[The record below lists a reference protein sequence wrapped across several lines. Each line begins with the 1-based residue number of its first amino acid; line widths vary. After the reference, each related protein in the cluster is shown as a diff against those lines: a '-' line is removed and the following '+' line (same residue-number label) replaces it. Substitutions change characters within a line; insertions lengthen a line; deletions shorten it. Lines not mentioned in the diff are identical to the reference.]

1 MGSGEWETTA
11 REAPRA
17 ALAVASS
24 RTLTNAPL
32 LPPGPSLRDL
42 HATQLIVLLAMIL
55 LDGIDKNDDEQH
67 PPKLV
72 AEASSSSVPVARAHT
87 PTPSL
92 PDYEASQAQL
102 RPTTQSYSDIQKK
115 RTRRRRCRK
124 YSIYILAAYFVL
136 TVVIGVPV
144 IVMVRPTPLTVSPRY
159 NRVLPSTL
167 TEDKAET
174 GPHVEPLPTMGRQ

>member
-1 MGSGEWETTA
+1 
-11 REAPRA
+11 
-17 ALAVASS
+17 
-24 RTLTNAPL
+24 
-32 LPPGPSLRDL
+32 
-42 HATQLIVLLAMIL
+42 MIL
-55 LDGIDKNDDEQH
+55 LDGIDKHDDEQH

-92 PDYEASQAQL
+92 PDYEASQEAQL

-124 YSIYILAAYFVL
+124 YSIYVLAAYFVL

-144 IVMVRPTPLTVSPRY
+144 IVMVRPPLSRSLLGPPGLTFRS
-159 NRVLPSTL
+159 NL

-174 GPHVEPLPTMGRQ
+174 RPHVESLPAMGRQ

>member
-1 MGSGEWETTA
+1 MAMWAAANGRDTA

-17 ALAVASS
+17 ALAVASPR

-32 LPPGPSLRDL
+32 LPPGPSLRDI
-42 HATQLIVLLAMIL
+42 HATVLLAMIL
-55 LDGIDKNDDEQH
+55 LDGLDKHDDEQH
-67 PPKLV
+67 SSKLV
-72 AEASSSSVPVARAHT
+72 AEASSSSVPVARALT

-124 YSIYILAAYFVL
+124 YSIYVLAAYFVL
-136 TVVIGVPV
+136 TVVIGVPL
-144 IVMVRPTPLTVSPRY
+144 IVMVRLAPLTVSPRL
-159 NRVLPSTL
+159 NQTLPS
-167 TEDKAET
+167 
-174 GPHVEPLPTMGRQ
+174 V